1 MKRVLLALIPVALLA
16 TASLAFTHVIDAP
29 YFTTTLTSS
38 EDATRTPSTADAPR
52 VPSPVAVESKTIT
65 AQAPTQQPAPTD
77 QATQPAVVAEETEQ
91 VEPLP
96 ELVVDKT
103 PLTSALIDL
112 DKAIQQAKLSV
123 TAVDAASQSRYIQET
138 LNLVAGREEPN
149 FRLTAQYDPN
159 GTTYRGVSPLL
170 VEARVK
176 REAAEV
182 QWIAAVQAQLEAR
195 SKKLAELAQAGHGN
209 GTVPQPQAPVLDLSA
224 AVGPTGVLGTRGIRP
239 EEQANDLISRAIK
252 QAIEA
257 MRFSGAVRPSGSV
270 SDGDVQ
276 HAYASDDAT
285 RVMESLVRTL
295 ETAKKI
301 VQIAIDR

>member
-16 TASLAFTHVIDAP
+16 TASLAFTHVIDSP
-29 YFTTTLTSS
+29 YFTTTVTTSEDSTRTSS
-38 EDATRTPSTADAPR
+38 PAAAPR
-52 VPSPVAVESKTIT
+52 VPSSVTVESKTIT
-65 AQAPTQQPAPTD
+65 AQAPTQQPASSD
-77 QATQPAVVAEETEQ
+77 QTTQPAVVVEEEQ

-123 TAVDAASQSRYIQET
+123 TAGDAASQNRHIQET
-138 LNLVAGREEPN
+138 LNLLAGREEPN
-149 FRLTAQYDPN
+149 FRLTAQSDPN

-195 SKKLAELAQAGHGN
+195 SKKLAELAQAGQPN
-209 GTVPQPQAPVLDLSA
+209 GTVPQPQTPAIDLSA
-224 AVGPTGVLGTRGIRP
+224 TVGPSGVLGTRGMRP
-239 EEQANDLISRAIK
+239 EEQANDLIARAVK
-252 QAIEA
+252 QATEA
-257 MRFSGAVRPSGSV
+257 MRFSSTVRGSGSV

>member
-16 TASLAFTHVIDAP
+16 TASLAFTHVIDGP
-29 YFTTTLTSS
+29 YVTPTITTS
-38 EDATRTPSTADAPR
+38 EDATRPSSTAAAPR
-52 VPSPVAVESKTIT
+52 VPSSVAVESKTIT

-123 TAVDAASQSRYIQET
+123 TALDAASQRRYVQET

-149 FRLTAQYDPN
+149 FRLTAQSDPN

-195 SKKLAELAQAGHGN
+195 SKKLAELAQAGQAN

-224 AVGPTGVLGTRGIRP
+224 AIGPSGVLGTRGMRP

-257 MRFSGAVRPSGSV
+257 MRFSGAVRPSGTV

-276 HAYASDDAT
+276 NAYASDDAT

>member
-16 TASLAFTHVIDAP
+16 TASLAFTNVIEDP
-29 YFTTTLTSS
+29 YFTTTITSS
-38 EDATRTPSTADAPR
+38 EDTTPPSSTAAAPQ
-52 VPSPVAVESKTIT
+52 VPSSVAVESKTTT
-65 AQAPTQQPAPTD
+65 AQAPTQQPAPSD
-77 QATQPAVVAEETEQ
+77 QATQPAVVTEET
-91 VEPLP
+91 VAEPLP

-123 TAVDAASQSRYIQET
+123 TAVDAASQIRHIQES
-138 LNLVAGREEPN
+138 LNLIAGREEPN
-149 FRLTAQYDPN
+149 FRLTAQSDPN
-159 GTTYRGVSPLL
+159 TTYRGVSPLL

-182 QWIAAVQAQLEAR
+182 QWIAAVQSQLEAH
-195 SKKLAELAQAGHGN
+195 SKKLAELAQAGQTD

-224 AVGPTGVLGTRGIRP
+224 TVGPTGVLGTRGMRP
-239 EEQANDLISRAIK
+239 EEQANDLINRALK

-257 MRFSGAVRPSGSV
+257 MRFSSAVRPSGSV

-276 HAYASDDAT
+276 QAYASDDAT
-285 RVMESLVRTL
+285 RVMESVVRTL

-301 VQIAIDR
+301 IQIAIDR